1 MANVLVIGATSAVA
15 QEIIQLLAH
24 EENNRFYFLARNPS
38 KLQALCET
46 LPGKVLGSSSLDFVR
61 HDDMQTAMQQA
72 LTTLSTIDL
81 ALLAHGDLGDQL
93 LSEKDYQH
101 AEKIFATNALSA
113 IFPILQLANAMEK
126 QGFGQITT
134 IGSVAGERG
143 RPRNYTYGAAK
154 GAVGLYLQ
162 GVRSR
167 LWSQGICVQYI
178 KLGPVD
184 TPMTVDHE
192 KNFSFTSAS
201 RAAELIVKAI
211 RCKKAE
217 VYIPG
222 FWRLVL
228 LAVRYMPEFLFQK
241 LKFLSG
247 R

>member
-1 MANVLVIGATSAVA
+1 MANILVIGATSAIA
-15 QEIIQLLAH
+15 QEIIQLLAQ
-24 EENNRFYFLARNPS
+24 EENNRFYLLARNAD
-38 KLQALCET
+38 KLQLLCDS
-46 LPGKVLGSSSLDFVR
+46 LPGKILGLSSLDFVQ
-61 HDDMQTAMQQA
+61 HDAMQA
-72 LTTLSTIDL
+72 AIEKACETLSSIDL

-93 LSEKDYQH
+93 LSEKDFRH
-101 AEKIFATNALSA
+101 AESIFATNALSA
-113 IFPILQLANAMEK
+113 IFPILQLANVMEK
-126 QGFGQITT
+126 QGFGQITV

-154 GAVGLYLQ
+154 GAVRLYLQ

-167 LWSQGICVQYI
+167 LWSKKICVQYI

-192 KNFSFTSAS
+192 KNFSFTTAS

-211 RCKKAE
+211 RSKKAE
-217 VYIPG
+217 IYVPG

-228 LAVRYMPEFLFQK
+228 FVVRWMPEFLFQK